1 MKVLIPYDGSSSADA
16 AILDLL
22 RAGLPEHVEAVVLS
36 VADVW
41 MPPTDDEP
49 GADLPD
55 DLPVALKM
63 ARAQAAEAV
72 EEARTLA
79 MEAACRVCE
88 LFPTWKVEAESVAEA
103 PAWAIIKK
111 VEDWKADLVVLGSHG
126 RTALSQFI
134 LGTVA
139 QKVLTEVHCSVRIA
153 RPSHP
158 DPVAPVRIVLGMDG
172 SPGADEALRTVAERE
187 WPDGSE
193 VLIVASA
200 DSKVSIATAPF
211 VPPGAGWVHES
222 DESTHGWIHSVVDGA
237 AGDLRRAG
245 LGVSQAVRDGDPREI
260 LVAEAARWDA
270 DCIFVGASGLTR
282 LGYLVLGSIS
292 TAVAARAGCSVEVVR
307 PAPHS
312 IRL

>member
-1 MKVLIPYDGSSSADA
+1 MRVLIPYDGSSSSDA

-22 RAGLPEHVEAVVLS
+22 RAGLPHNVEAVVLS

-49 GADLPD
+49 AGVPD

-63 ARAQAAEAV
+63 ARAQAVAAV
-72 EEARTLA
+72 EEARDLA
-79 MEAACRVCE
+79 SEAAYRVCE

-153 RPSHP
+153 RPGDAEPIS
-158 DPVAPVRIVLGMDG
+158 PVRIVLGVDG
-172 SPGADEALRTVAERE
+172 SPGADVAVRTVAGRA

-193 VLIVASA
+193 VLLVASA
-200 DSKVSIATAPF
+200 DARVSIAMAPF
-211 VPPGAGWVHES
+211 VPPSAGWVHES
-222 DESTHGWIHSVVDGA
+222 DETTHHWIHDVVDGA

-260 LVAEAARWDA
+260 LVSEAARWNA
-270 DCIFVGASGLTR
+270 DCIIVGASGLTR
-282 LGYLVLGSIS
+282 LGYLVVGSVS

-312 IRL
+312 ARN

>member
-1 MKVLIPYDGSSSADA
+1 MRVLIPYDGSSSSDA

-22 RAGLPEHVEAVVLS
+22 RAGLPENVEAVVLS

-41 MPPTDDEP
+41 MPPTDMEP
-49 GADLPD
+49 GAELPE

-63 ARAQAAEAV
+63 ARVQALEAV
-72 EEARTLA
+72 EEARNLST
-79 MEAACRVCE
+79 EAACRVCE

-126 RTALSQFI
+126 QTALSQFI
-134 LGTVA
+134 LGTVV

-153 RPSHP
+153 RPNAT
-158 DPVAPVRIVLGMDG
+158 DPTAPVRIVLGVDG
-172 SPGADEALRTVAERE
+172 SPGADEALRIIAERR

-193 VLIVASA
+193 VRIVASA
-200 DSKVSIATAPF
+200 DSRVSIAMAPF
-211 VPPGAGWVHES
+211 VPPSAGWVHES
-222 DESTHGWIHSVVDGA
+222 DETTHHWIHDVVDGA

-260 LVAEAARWDA
+260 LVTEAARWNA

-282 LGYLVLGSIS
+282 LGYLVLGSVS

-307 PAPHS
+307 PAPH
-312 IRL
+312 RVRY